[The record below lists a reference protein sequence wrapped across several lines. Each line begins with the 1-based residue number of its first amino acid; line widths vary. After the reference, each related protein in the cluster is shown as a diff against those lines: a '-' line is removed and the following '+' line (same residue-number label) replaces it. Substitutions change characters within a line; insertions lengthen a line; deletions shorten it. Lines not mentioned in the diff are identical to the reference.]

1 VILSPLTLDLD
12 GDGMVE
18 TTSKENSGVYF
29 DHDNNSFAEQS
40 GCISIYF
47 IRVIVIGI

>member
-1 VILSPLTLDLD
+1 MILSPLTLDLD

-40 GCISIYF
+40 G
-47 IRVIVIGI
+47 G